1 MTLTQLIYG
10 VMKGLHDVFTV
21 VWIGGLFISGLVV
34 QPVLKQNL
42 ENGQQLKR
50 IMSSFQARFRKITG
64 ISILGLLIT
73 GVYLSRM
80 QPEFFGMFNFGNS
93 YSTMLSIKIIIVLM
107 MIGIMIVSGLLL
119 KKQVNNFELIT
130 KSLMMSNMVLGL
142 VVLLIS
148 GFLAV

>member
-1 MTLTQLIYG
+1 
-10 VMKGLHDVFTV
+10 MKGLHDVFTV
-21 VWIGGLFISGLVV
+21 VWIGGLFMSSLVV

-130 KSLMMSNMVLGL
+130 KSLMITNMVLGL
-142 VVLLIS
+142 VVIILS